1 MKEKQKHQ
9 QPDIVTVWDK
19 MAKNYASI
27 EVTAPDHQA
36 ALRVIL
42 DRTGDPKGK
51 WFCEVGCGSGIYSA
65 YLAQLGG
72 RVTLVDLSMKALAFA
87 GSYFKKLGLQAQFCC
102 QNGLQLGL
110 RSDVFDVVWN
120 AGVIEHFTDEGKVI
134 LMQEMWRVTRPGGM
148 VLILVPNRW
157 DLPYTFY
164 KFITERRGNWPYG
177 FADDLTLW
185 RARELARQAGFE
197 HVEVFAYNP
206 VVGWW
211 FLRRGQAITERLGLN
226 TLVWH
231 SKRTPFGHVICL
243 VIRKPSQGV
252 GDRKSCARRWLP

>member
-1 MKEKQKHQ
+1 MTNAPKHQ
-9 QPDIVTVWDK
+9 QPDIVAVWDK
-19 MAKNYASI
+19 VAKNYAGI
-27 EVTAPDHQA
+27 NAEAADHKA
-36 ALRVIL
+36 ALQVIL
-42 DRTGDPKGK
+42 ERMRDPEGK

-65 YLAQLGG
+65 YLAQLGAKIA
-72 RVTLVDLSMKALAFA
+72 LVDLSMKALAFA
-87 GSYFKKLGLQAQFCC
+87 KSNFEKQLRLQAQFCC
-102 QNGLQLGL
+102 QNGLLLGF

-120 AGVIEHFTDEGKVI
+120 AGVIEHFTDDGKVT

-164 KFITERRGNWPYG
+164 KFIAERRGNWPYG
-177 FADDLTLW
+177 FADDLTVRRCRKLT
-185 RARELARQAGFE
+185 RQAGFE
-197 HVEVFAYNP
+197 QVDVFAYNP

-211 FLRRGQAITERLGLN
+211 FLRRGKAITERLGLN

-243 VIRKPSQGV
+243 VIRK
-252 GDRKSCARRWLP
+252 